1 MGGDVTPPQVKC
13 YSGYQYAERPLAF
26 DFGGQRLEVA
36 VIEAEWRKPNGHGFR
51 LSTKNGLK
59 FELFYD
65 ELLDEW
71 QVNPL

>member
-1 MGGDVTPPQVKC
+1 MGGDVNPPGVEC
-13 YSGYQYAERPLAF
+13 YSGYSYAERPLALNF
-26 DFGGQRLEVA
+26 DGQRLEVA
-36 VIEAEWRKPNGHGFR
+36 EIEAEWRIPNGHGFR

-65 ELLDEW
+65 ELMDEW